1 MWRRIKLVIDGFLV
15 GILFEYTLRVEVSVF
30 PIIIAI
36 LLIIDII
43 IDIWLGNVND
53 NKVVLITEVDINK
66 VPDND
71 KK

>member
-53 NKVVLITEVDINK
+53 KKVVLITEVDINK